1 LKVLLDECLPA
12 DFRHHVTGHDAFT
25 AVYMGWTGIGNGKLL
40 ALAAAHGF
48 DVVVTSD
55 KNTEFQINPA
65 TMPVA
70 VVILDVPS
78 NTMADLLPFV
88 PGLLSALANL
98 KPRAFTHVTRRP

>member
-1 LKVLLDECLPA
+1 VKVLLDECVPA
-12 DFRHHVTGHDAFT
+12 DFRHHVTGHDVFT
-25 AVYMGWTGIGNGKLL
+25 AVYMGWTGISNGKLL

-78 NTMADLLPFV
+78 NTMSGLLPFV
-88 PGLLSALANL
+88 TGLLAVLSNL
-98 KPRAFTHVTRRP
+98 NPRAFTHVPRP